1 MYSSFFY
8 YSPLGTF
15 FTFLTTFFVFLCGF
29 VSLELSLGAG
39 WTCFVGLVFLTFFVL
54 EEGLQGQEAGR
65 VRADIL

>member
-1 MYSSFFY
+1 MNIYKDEIMRYKSIFYYIYCNKKARVCTLAFFY

-39 WTCFVGLVFLTFFVL
+39 
-54 EEGLQGQEAGR
+54 
-65 VRADIL
+65 